1 MISFTIGIVIGA
13 FIVGSIWF
21 IHEITRDMRSPP
33 LTVTSG
39 R

>member
-21 IHEITRDMRSPP
+21 IHEIMRDMR
-33 LTVTSG
+33 
-39 R
+39 